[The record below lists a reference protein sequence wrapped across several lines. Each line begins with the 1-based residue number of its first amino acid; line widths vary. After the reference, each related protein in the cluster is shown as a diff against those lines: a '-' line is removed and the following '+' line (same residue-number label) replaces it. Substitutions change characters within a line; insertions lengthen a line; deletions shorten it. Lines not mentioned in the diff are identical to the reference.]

1 MAQENPKM
9 HNSEISKRLGAEW
22 KQLSEGEK
30 RPFID
35 EAKRLRALHMKEH
48 PDYKYRPRRK
58 PKPSSGQQKTSS
70 HHGQDNFHKT
80 FLPSA
85 DYMNLHR
92 SLFQPHPALTGTGD
106 MSAEMARHS
115 FDASHFL
122 PSSFSSPVDHK
133 NPAFMDLKSG
143 ASSAFGHQN
152 PAMASL
158 YSSLMPYP
166 NPSTKLTPSPPTS
179 SPAIMSASASLAYS
193 AAAAAASSSMSQRFP
208 FNHRLPWNLIPNSF
222 QTMA

>member
-58 PKPSSGQQKTSS
+58 PKPSTGQQKTSS
-70 HHGQDNFHKT
+70 HHHNNAHDNFHKS

-92 SLFQPHPALTGTGD
+92 SLFTGHPALTGTGD

-115 FDASHFL
+115 FEASHFL

-133 NPAFMDLKSG
+133 NPAF
-143 ASSAFGHQN
+143 GHQN

-166 NPSTKLTPSPPTS
+166 TPGAKLTPSPPTS
-179 SPAIMSASASLAYS
+179 SPSIMSASASLAYS

>member
-1 MAQENPKM
+1 M

-58 PKPSSGQQKTSS
+58 PKPSTGQPKNSS
-70 HHGQDNFHKT
+70 HHHPNNNGQDNFHKS

-92 SLFQPHPALTGTGD
+92 SLFTGHPALAGD

-133 NPAFMDLKSG
+133 NPT
-143 ASSAFGHQN
+143 FGHQN
-152 PAMASL
+152 PTMASL

-166 NPSTKLTPSPPTS
+166 TPNPKLTPSPPTS
-179 SPAIMSASASLAYS
+179 SPAVMSASASLAYS